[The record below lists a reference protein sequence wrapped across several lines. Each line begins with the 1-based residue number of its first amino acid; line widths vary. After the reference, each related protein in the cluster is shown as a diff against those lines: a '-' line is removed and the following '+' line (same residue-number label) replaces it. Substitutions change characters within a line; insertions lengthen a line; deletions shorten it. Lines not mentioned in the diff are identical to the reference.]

1 MPASEEEA
9 AGSDRLGGRREMRWD
24 LSLQVA
30 SRRKVEAAVWLCP
43 PLPSEGN
50 CEGGSRAFAPRVG
63 ESLKKGSKS

>member
-1 MPASEEEA
+1 
-9 AGSDRLGGRREMRWD
+9 MRWD